1 MKKFK
6 ISSIFPINKKPIT
19 SGKILINGKMLVFIV
34 CSIVSGLIN
43 LIFICNL
50 TKTPY
55 TLGTLLSIPAAI
67 LLGVLSVSLD
77 LSKALHVIQVNTLN
91 ELYRF
96 LNGESWASKIK
107 KISNKW
113 NRVYVLYVVLSI
125 ITSVSLSTISIGEG
139 ISRNRSIINSI
150 NSDISELTM
159 YSDTNKTSDNIEF
172 NSLLKSVNNS
182 DNAINLAQQKFSEI
196 ESEIKSYRQERAEF
210 PVSFNSKEKIDYN
223 GDKIIPDEYWT
234 KKNDEILKKVNASGI
249 SLTMNQ
255 IRTMSYSDIQMKVKN
270 SQELLTKNNSVNKLS
285 ELSEKTNNKAY
296 SKIKNLNGRYIYP
309 DTWKNGIYIKG
320 QDVVFSDNDISGA
333 IDKLNDLKTKY
344 ENDSGD
350 IGSSSKIF
358 MQLGSAIDSIKS
370 NKNNLDL
377 TKVQNTKVS
386 SFGTTELLM
395 MGMLLFLSLLCELA
409 INQFSPK
416 VIISR
421 EMLSQFSQYFP
432 SDFDVN
438 VFMKKVAYSERDF
451 GEISDKE
458 FQTEIKY
465 CDDRIAKKNP
475 NNENKKIDS
484 LIKDID
490 SELGGKNE

>member
-6 ISSIFPINKKPIT
+6 ISSIFSINKKPTT

-210 PVSFNSKEKIDYN
+210 PAAFNFKEEIDYN
-223 GDKIIPDEYWT
+223 GGKIVPDEYWT

-249 SLTMNQ
+249 SLTINQ

-370 NKNNLDL
+370 NKKNLDL